1 MSAGYQDRGAVFI
14 GPRARPTSE
23 AEDPAV
29 YFRREFEVAQDVVS
43 ATLWV
48 TALGVVEPYLN
59 GAPVGDEVLDP
70 GWTSYR
76 HRLVVRSHDV
86 THLVR
91 PGANAFGAIVGEGW
105 ATGRLG
111 YAEICR
117 RRQFADRV
125 GLFAVIDLNYSDRR
139 EVVVTDRLFR
149 AGEGSVR
156 ANSVYDG
163 VTIDARMEPNG
174 WHQPGFDDSG
184 WGPVEA
190 IEWDR
195 ATLVDPVAPPI
206 RRIEELAPRDIRPSR
221 RATTIVDFGQNISGW
236 VRLRLTGPRG
246 RLVTI
251 RHAEV
256 LVDGL
261 PDYTTLRTAQA
272 TDRYLLAG
280 SGTEEF
286 EPRFTYHGFRYAEIE
301 GLPHDISPD
310 DVRAVV
316 VHSDMT
322 RTGWFETSDELVN
335 RLHENVV
342 WSMRDNFVGL
352 PTDCPQRDERLGW
365 TGDINAF
372 APTAAYLYD
381 VSGVLGSWLA
391 DLAAEQR
398 ERGFVPYVVP
408 DVQGTYKSPAAL
420 WSDVAVSLPWALY
433 WQYGDIEILRRSY
446 ESMVA
451 FTRSVEALLDE
462 RGLWSAGFQFGDWL
476 DPSAPLTSPRRGK
489 TDPHLVA
496 TAYLAKVAREMAAT
510 AQALGQVGDA
520 KHFTALVERVRAA
533 FRAEYVTPNGR
544 ITNESATAYALA
556 IQFGLLDAGQLPTA
570 GTRLADLVRRDAGRI
585 STGFAGTPHVA
596 HALTRTGHTDAAYA
610 LLLQREAPSFLYPV
624 TRGATTIWERWD
636 AILPDGTVNP
646 SGMTSLNHY
655 ALGSIAHWLH
665 AVVAGL
671 EATSPGYRTV
681 RIAPQPGGGLTFAKA
696 AHDTPRGR
704 LAVRWHQANGTME
717 LAVVVP
723 PGTTAIVELP
733 LHPTGDSERVGPGEH
748 RWTYPARQRP
758 HELALDSPIDALA
771 GDDATWARIA
781 AILQYHLP
789 HLPLDAVVESN
800 AAMPLSAV
808 LNDFSALPASARE
821 EIAAAIQ
828 SEAGGN
834 KRQPVD
840 GGARRP
846 IRLVPPPH
854 VTEDQR

>member
-1 MSAGYQDRGAVFI
+1 VFI
-14 GPRARPTSE
+14 GACARPASE
-23 AEDPAV
+23 EGDPAV
-29 YFRREFEVAQDVVS
+29 YFRREFEVGQGIVS
-43 ATLWV
+43 ATLRV

-59 GAPVGDEVLDP
+59 GTRVGDEVLEP

-76 HRLVVRSHDV
+76 HRLAVRSHDV

-125 GLFAVIDLNYSDRR
+125 ALFAVIELRYPDRTDTVATDRR
-139 EVVVTDRLFR
+139 FR

-156 ANSVYDG
+156 ANSLYDG
-163 VTIDARMEPNG
+163 VTIDARLEPAG

-184 WGPVEA
+184 WSDVEA
-190 IEWDR
+190 VEWDPS
-195 ATLVDPVAPPI
+195 TLVEPVAPPI
-206 RRIEELAPRDIRPSR
+206 RRVEELAPLEIRPSR
-221 RATTIVDFGQNISGW
+221 RGTTIVDFGQNISGW

-246 RLVTI
+246 HVVTV

-256 LVDGL
+256 LVDGE
-261 PDYTTLRTAQA
+261 PDYTTLRTARA
-272 TDRYLLAG
+272 TDRYVLAG
-280 SGTEEF
+280 SGAEEF
-286 EPRFTYHGFRYAEIE
+286 EPRFTFHGFRYAEIE
-301 GLPHDISPD
+301 GHHPPPD
-310 DVRAVV
+310 DVTAVV

-322 RTGWFETSDELVN
+322 RTGWFETSDPLVN
-335 RLHENVV
+335 RLHQNVV

-381 VSGVLGSWLA
+381 VAGLLGSWLA

-408 DVQGTYKSPAAL
+408 DVQGTYRSPAAL

-433 WQYGDIEILRRSY
+433 WEYGDIEILRRCY
-446 ESMVA
+446 GSMVD
-451 FTRSVEALLDE
+451 FTRSVEALLDA
-462 RGLWSAGFQFGDWL
+462 RGLWSTGFQFGDWL
-476 DPSAPLTSPRRGK
+476 DPSAPLAHPRRGR
-489 TDPHLVA
+489 TDPRLVA
-496 TAYLAKVAREMAAT
+496 TAYFAKVAGEMAAT
-510 AQALGQVGDA
+510 ARALRHTDDA
-520 KHFTALVERVRAA
+520 EHFAALASRVRAA

-544 ITNESATAYALA
+544 VSDESATAYALA
-556 IQFGLLDAGQLPTA
+556 IQFGLLDAAQLPTA
-570 GTRLADLVRRDAGRI
+570 GRRLADIVRRDGGRI

-596 HALTRTGHTDAAYA
+596 HALSRTGHTDTAY
-610 LLLQREAPSFLYPV
+610 LLLTQREAPSFLYPV

-665 AVVAGL
+665 TVVGGL

-681 RIAPQPGGGLTFAKA
+681 RIAPRPGGGLTYAKA

-704 LAVRWHQANGTME
+704 LEVEWHHADGEMA
-717 LAVVVP
+717 LRVVIP
-723 PGTTAIVELP
+723 PDTTATVNDT
-733 LHPTGDSERVGPGEH
+733 HKVGPGEH
-748 RWTYPARQRP
+748 RWTYPLRP
-758 HELALDSPIDALA
+758 AGRLTLDSPVEALA
-771 GDDATWARIA
+771 GNAATWARITT
-781 AILQYHLP
+781 ILRHHLP
-789 HLPLDAVVESN
+789 RVSPDAL
-800 AAMPLSAV
+800 AKDMPLSAV
-808 LNDFSALPASARE
+808 LDDFSALSPAARQ
-821 EIAAAIQ
+821 EIAAAI
-828 SEAGGN
+828 EAG
-834 KRQPVD
+834 
-840 GGARRP
+840 
-846 IRLVPPPH
+846 
-854 VTEDQR
+854 